1 MQIPNE
7 FDRHEGHF
15 LLENNQITSGDTAH
29 EVMREANALFPVS
42 YPAACWQSPN
52 GLAGYSNYGG
62 EYVAAVVPRVTSGA
76 YKGKPMHKYVLRTD
90 TNQELGLHSCKYPET
105 DGYNPI
111 ADMAEELFPN
121 SATTCTVFGAG
132 ERVALTQKLTEPVD
146 LGGGDVIQP
155 QICWIS
161 SLNGTWRTAVYD
173 LTERLFC
180 QNQLVGQ
187 RPLISVKHTKNH
199 DDLLSMRVTILQGA
213 RDRTETLANMAK
225 VMVSQE
231 FTDIQ
236 FMALVNELAPWK
248 EEMSQRAKNINETN
262 RYAFRQR
269 WVGEKEEWGAGNMW
283 LAFNA
288 IQGAEQ
294 HLINGASR
302 GRYSKDKAYEK
313 ALDGKTPL
321 ATEAMRLLMQVP
333 LQHG

>member
-1 MQIPNE
+1 VNIPTV

-15 LLENNQITSGDTAH
+15 LLDRNQTTSGDTAH
-29 EVMREANALFPVS
+29 EVMREANALFPVA
-42 YPAACWQSPN
+42 YPAACYQLDN
-52 GLAGYSNYGG
+52 GLVSAYDDI
-62 EYVAAVVPRVTSGA
+62 VAAKIPTVQKGA
-76 YKGKPMHKYVLRTD
+76 YKGKPLHKYVVRTD
-90 TNQELGLHSCKYPET
+90 TDQELGLHSCKYPET

-121 SATTCTVFGAG
+121 SATSCTVFGAG

-146 LGGGDVIQP
+146 LGDGDVIQP

-180 QNQLVGQ
+180 QNQLVGNK
-187 RPLISVKHTKNH
+187 PLIAVKHTKNH

-213 RDRTETLANMAK
+213 RDRTETLAAMAK
-225 VMVSQE
+225 IMVSQE
-231 FTDIQ
+231 FTDTE
-236 FMALVNELAPWK
+236 FMALVNTLAPWK
-248 EEMSQRAKNINETN
+248 EDMSQRAKNINETN
-262 RYAFRQR
+262 RYAFRQC
-269 WVGEKEEWGAGNMW
+269 WVDEKKEWGAGNKW

-294 HLINGASR
+294 HIINGTQR
-302 GRYSKDKAYEK
+302 GRYCKDRAYEK

-321 ATEAMRLLMQVP
+321 ANEAMRLLTVRA
-333 LQHG
+333 

>member
-1 MQIPNE
+1 MNIPTA

-15 LLENNQITSGDTAH
+15 LLDRNQTTSGDTAH
-29 EVMREANALFPVS
+29 EVMRKANALFPVA
-42 YPAACWQSPN
+42 YPAACAQWNN
-52 GLAGYSNYGG
+52 GLVSDHDDI
-62 EYVAAVVPRVTSGA
+62 VAAKIPTVQQGA
-76 YKGKPMHKYVLRTD
+76 YRGKPMHKFVQRMD
-90 TNQELGLHSCKYPET
+90 TEEFLGLHSCKYAET

-121 SATTCTVFGAG
+121 SATSCTVFGAG
-132 ERVALTQKLTEPVD
+132 ERVALTQQLTEPVD

-180 QNQLVGQ
+180 QNQLVGNK
-187 RPLISVKHTKNH
+187 PLIAVKHTKNH
-199 DDLLSMRVTILQGA
+199 DDLLSMRVNILQGA
-213 RDRTETLANMAK
+213 RDRTETLATMAK
-225 VMVSQE
+225 VMVDRDFSD
-231 FTDIQ
+231 TQ
-236 FMALVNELAPWK
+236 FMALVNTLAPWK

-269 WVGEKEEWGAGNMW
+269 RVDEKEEWGAGNMW
-283 LAFNA
+283 LAYNA

-294 HLINGASR
+294 HQINGTKR
-302 GRYSKDKAYEK
+302 GRYYKDKAYEK

-321 ATEAMRLLMQVP
+321 ATAALRLLTV
-333 LQHG
+333 GA